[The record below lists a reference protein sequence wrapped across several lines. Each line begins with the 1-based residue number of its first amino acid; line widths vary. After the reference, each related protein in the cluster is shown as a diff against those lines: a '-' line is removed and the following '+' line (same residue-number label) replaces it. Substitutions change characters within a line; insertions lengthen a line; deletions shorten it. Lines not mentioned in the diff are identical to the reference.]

1 MRGVLGAWPNVVDS
15 MSQAVA
21 SCPAN
26 RSASGHSEG
35 PATSI
40 LPESLSRRVEGQ
52 WG

>member
-15 MSQAVA
+15 MSQAA

-26 RSASGHSEG
+26 RSASKHSEV